1 MEIEKSSAMLEIRNI
16 SKKYKRGSEEFPALK
31 DVSFK
36 IEKGDYVSVTGPSG
50 SGKSTLLNAI
60 GGLIRPDS
68 GEILYK
74 GENIYRQ
81 KEKYLDFYRKTDVG
95 FMFQQFHLMPYLT
108 VIENI
113 RLTCYQESHC
123 DRINF
128 YLDKCSLLDI
138 KDKFPSELSVGEKQR
153 ASFIRA
159 IISDPKLLLADEPTG
174 NLDPGNSEMLMSLIE
189 EYHKEGGTVVLVSH
203 DPVAARYSNLNIRI
217 VLGRIQ

>member
-1 MEIEKSSAMLEIRNI
+1 MVKSTVMLEIRNI

-50 SGKSTLLNAI
+50 SGKSTLLNTL

-68 GEILYK
+68 GEVLSK

-81 KEKYLDFYRKTDVG
+81 KEKYLDSYRKKDVG

-113 RLTCYQESHC
+113 RLTCYQESHYN
-123 DRINF
+123 RIDF

-138 KDKFPSELSVGEKQR
+138 KDKYPSELSVGEKQR

-189 EYHKEGGTVVLVSH
+189 EYHKEEGTVVLVSH
-203 DPVAARYSNLNIRI
+203 DPVAVRYSNLNIRI

>member
-1 MEIEKSSAMLEIRNI
+1 MLEIRNI

-31 DVSFK
+31 DVSLK

-50 SGKSTLLNAI
+50 SGKSTLLNAV

-68 GEILYK
+68 GEVLYK

-81 KEKYLDFYRKTDVG
+81 KEKYLNYYRKTDVG

-113 RLTCYQESHC
+113 RLTCYKESHSN
-123 DRINF
+123 RINF
-128 YLDKCSLLDI
+128 YLDKCSLLDM
-138 KDKFPSELSVGEKQR
+138 KDKYPSELSVGEKQR

-203 DPVAARYSNLNIRI
+203 DPNAVRYSNLNIRI
-217 VLGRIQ
+217 ILGRIQ